1 MYGRSFMVR
10 FTRCDL
16 VFLGCLGLLLTLALA
31 SSAFPPPAESVGTR
45 DEAPIVYRGARIHTV
60 AGPVIERGVL
70 VVHKGKIIAVG
81 PDGTVAIPPGA
92 VVRDVSGKTI
102 IPGLVDTHSHI
113 GIFGRPGVAAHA
125 DGNEMTGPVQPGLRA
140 IDAINPDD
148 PGIRMALAGGVTTAN
163 IMPGSGNA
171 IGGQTLYVKLRGA
184 VVEAMRILTGMVLG
198 GIKFANGE
206 NVKGAYTK
214 KGLA

>member
-1 MYGRSFMVR
+1 GK
-10 FTRCDL
+10 
-16 VFLGCLGLLLTLALA
+16 
-31 SSAFPPPAESVGTR
+31 
-45 DEAPIVYRGARIHTV
+45 
-60 AGPVIERGVL
+60 VI
-70 VVHKGKIIAVG
+70 
-81 PDGTVAIPPGA
+81 AIGSEQDVTIPKGA

-113 GIFGRPGVAAHA
+113 GIFGRPATGASA

-148 PGIRMALAGGVTTAN
+148 PGIKMAVAGGVTTAN

-184 VVEAMRILTGMVLG
+184 VIDAMRVLTGQVLG
-198 GIKFANGE
+198 VIKFDNGE
-206 NVKGAYTK
+206 NPKGAYGGKNQAPMTRMK
-214 KGLA
+214 LAALQREPLVKAQAYK